1 MNLNKSFILGNVTRD
16 PEVRALPSGQ
26 SVTNFGI
33 ATNRFYTDGTGQ
45 KKQDTEFHNVVCFGK
60 LADISSKYLNKGSLV
75 LIEGRIKTRNWVN
88 STGVKQYRTEIIA
101 ETMQLG
107 PKFTNSGTPGTSS
120 GQNRSYSR
128 PEPEMQKSEE
138 IPIIE
143 EDYTPPATEPTN
155 EELKQVSFDGNAAD
169 EIDVRDIPF

>member
-1 MNLNKSFILGNVTRD
+1 MNLNKVFVLGNVTRD

-26 SVTNFGI
+26 SVTNFGM
-33 ATNRFYTDGTGQ
+33 ATNRFYTDGAGQ
-45 KKQDTEFHNVVCFGK
+45 KKQETEFHNIVCFGK
-60 LADISSKYLNKGSLV
+60 LADISSKYLNKGSLL

-107 PKFTNSGTPGTSS
+107 PRSTTNPGANA
-120 GQNRSYSR
+120 GQNRSYPQ
-128 PEPEMQKSEE
+128 PEPEMQRSQE

-143 EDYTPPATEPTN
+143 ENYTPPMSEPTN